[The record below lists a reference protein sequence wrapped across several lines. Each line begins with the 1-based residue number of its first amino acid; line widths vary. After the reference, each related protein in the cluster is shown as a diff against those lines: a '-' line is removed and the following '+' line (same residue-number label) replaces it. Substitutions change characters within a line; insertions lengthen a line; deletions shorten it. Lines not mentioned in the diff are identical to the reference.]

1 MMRLVL
7 LAALLL
13 PAVLAAGPA
22 PAQSTPGF
30 IGVST
35 NPAAPAL
42 TAVALNAAFAGK
54 TDYPPP
60 VPSVAGRTGAITL
73 NHSDITDWTSALA
86 ASGLAYTLPVAGAS
100 LGGVLGTAC
109 GSGQFVDAVNTST
122 GALVCGT
129 PSSGYTLPVAGASS
143 LGGVQ
148 ANAGSAGQFVSGV
161 NTSTGA
167 LIYGT
172 PAGSGNVSGPG
183 SSTSGYVPQWSG
195 TGGTSLSA
203 GLPVGTSGNSTILQ
217 TGSGGTI
224 AASVLPTVTGSI
236 CYAWDSNTTVAAG
249 TLEVPIPWTSGTIT
263 AVHAATNGSGTP
275 SFSIAVAIGGTAV
288 TGCSAVTVSS
298 ASDTATSCTAANTV
312 SAGSQVTIAAS
323 SISGTPQKA
332 YACVTVAHSV
342 N

>member
-1 MMRLVL
+1 MKRLVP
-7 LAALLL
+7 AAVLLL
-13 PAVLAAGPA
+13 PALAL
-22 PAQSTPGF
+22 AQSSPGF
-30 IGVST
+30 IGVTT
-35 NPAAPAL
+35 NPSAPAL
-42 TAVALNAAFAGK
+42 TAVALNAAFAAK

-60 VPSVAGRTGAITL
+60 ILSVAGRTGAITL

-122 GALVCGT
+122 GALTCAT
-129 PSSGYTLPVAGASS
+129 PSNGYTLPVAGAS
-143 LGGVQ
+143 LGGVL
-148 ANAGSAGQFVSGV
+148 ANAGSAGQFVSGI

-167 LIYGT
+167 LIYAT
-172 PAGSGNVSGPG
+172 PSGSGNVSGPG

-203 GLPVGTSGNSTILQ
+203 GLPVGTSGNSTILE

-323 SISGTPQKA
+323 SVSGTPQKA
-332 YACVTVAHSV
+332 YACVTVTHSV